1 MGKSRRWRK
10 AMLEWL
16 KEMWRSCVGYN
27 TKHGEWTL
35 PQVAEI
41 HDPCF
46 AGMLFLACCLAL
58 AIFFVFSI
66 LQIFINI

>member
-27 TKHGEWTL
+27 TKHGEWML
-35 PQVAEI
+35 PPEFEI
-41 HDPCF
+41 FGPPLMAMEFLFF
-46 AGMLFLACCLAL
+46 AIILACLL
-58 AIFFVFSI
+58 VIFVKCVS
-66 LQIFINI
+66 